1 MSTQLDL
8 KQIERKAFRSTYLD
22 GLWDVYFGLIVICM
36 SIFVYRPATGYSPV
50 NIVLALSAMAA
61 AYSLFWAGKKFI
73 TLPRMGQV
81 QFGAQRKKRRLT
93 LIIVLS
99 VVVLIQV
106 VLVSL
111 QLLAW
116 ANPEVGIRF
125 NSLIRDRN
133 VMDLV
138 VASIG
143 ALIVGPSMIL
153 VAYFRDFPR
162 GYFIAVMIAL
172 AVFLMIYL
180 NQPVYPIIIG
190 ALITL
195 PGLVLFVRFLQKYPL
210 PRGEPPHEHAG

>member
-1 MSTQLDL
+1 
-8 KQIERKAFRSTYLD
+8 
-22 GLWDVYFGLIVICM
+22 
-36 SIFVYRPATGYSPV
+36 
-50 NIVLALSAMAA
+50 
-61 AYSLFWAGKKFI
+61 
-73 TLPRMGQV
+73 MGQV

-116 ANPEVGIRF
+116 ANPEVGTRF

-133 VMDLV
+133 VMDLI
-138 VASIG
+138 VASVG

-210 PRGEPPHEHAG
+210 PRGEPPHE